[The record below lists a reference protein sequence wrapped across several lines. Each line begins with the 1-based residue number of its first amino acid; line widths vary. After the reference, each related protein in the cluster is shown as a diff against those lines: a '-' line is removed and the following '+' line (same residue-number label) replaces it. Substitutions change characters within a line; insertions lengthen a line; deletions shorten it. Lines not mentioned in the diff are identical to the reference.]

1 LEKFFD
7 VRFGEG
13 HADVRDGISATG
25 SFRCSR
31 IGDRI
36 IVATFPFTAA
46 KGGRGKFPFTAAKGG
61 RKGEVSKTQ
70 CSAKNE
76 PVFFLRYLLRL
87 DSGSLFHLFRN
98 HGWIEIEAFYNT
110 KAK

>member
-1 LEKFFD
+1 MEKFFD

-36 IVATFPFTAA
+36 IVAT
-46 KGGRGKFPFTAAKGG
+46 FPFTAAKGG